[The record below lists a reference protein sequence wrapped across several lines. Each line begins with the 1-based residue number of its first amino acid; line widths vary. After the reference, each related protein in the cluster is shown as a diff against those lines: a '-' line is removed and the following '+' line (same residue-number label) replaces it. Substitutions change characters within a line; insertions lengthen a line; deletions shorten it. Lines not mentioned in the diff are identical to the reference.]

1 VLTVSRNSE
10 VPVKHT
16 LLGKISI
23 GIAIILVFVIINEFV
38 QILPTHKTK
47 LQGSL
52 ILSPLLLAPIGAILG
67 LIPLKNSRDDLA
79 KWGVILNII
88 LALFPIL
95 YTVLGTLIVG
105 V

>member
-1 VLTVSRNSE
+1 MIKNSGVST
-10 VPVKHT
+10 KHT

-23 GIAIILVFVIINEFV
+23 GIAFILVVIIINEFI

-47 LQGSL
+47 LQGALILLPSL
-52 ILSPLLLAPIGAILG
+52 IAPIGIILG
-67 LIPLKNSRDDLA
+67 LIPLKKNKDDLA

-88 LALFPIL
+88 LSLFPML
-95 YTVLGTLIVG
+95 YMILGTLTFG